1 MAYQIEV
8 HLEYLTKTYR
18 YRPVFSEVCATL
30 RAGEILAIT
39 GPNGSGKSTLLRIV
53 CGLTPP
59 TSGRVRLLLKGR
71 SVAPR
76 ERRRYL
82 GLVASDLALYD
93 ELTALENLE
102 FFSRVRGLHME
113 PALLRQR
120 LSEVGLQGRSHDL
133 LATFSSGMKQ
143 RMKFAYALLHEPPVL
158 LLDEPSSNL
167 DEAGRAL
174 VAQVIARQRERGVTL
189 LATNDPQEV
198 TYGDRIL
205 HLGE

>member
-1 MAYQIEV
+1 MASPIEV
-8 HLEYLTKTYR
+8 QIDHLAKTYR
-18 YRPVFSEVCATL
+18 YRPIFADVCATVQ
-30 RAGEILAIT
+30 AGETLAIT

-59 TSGRVRLLLKGR
+59 TRGQVRLRVDGR
-71 SVAPR
+71 EV
-76 ERRRYL
+76 ERHERLRYL
-82 GLVASDLALYD
+82 GLVAPDLALYD

-102 FFSRVRGLHME
+102 FFARVRGLTCD
-113 PALLRQR
+113 PAALRQR
-120 LSEVGLQGRSHDL
+120 LAQVGLKGRGNDRVG
-133 LATFSSGMKQ
+133 TFSSGMKQ

-158 LLDEPSSNL
+158 LLDEPGSNL
-167 DEAGRAL
+167 DEAGREL
-174 VAQVIARQRERGVTL
+174 VARVIAAQRERGVTL